1 MIRIPTGAATPLPY
15 QEEGIALID
24 RYNGRA
30 LLADEMGLGK
40 TLQALWALQRKPE
53 RLPALIVCPASV
65 KYNWQR
71 EAEIH
76 CGMMASICEGQSPPT
91 FNRMNRTHIS
101 QLTIINYDILKYWLD
116 YLKKLNFQTVIFDE
130 SQYLQS
136 RTSDRTKASRK
147 IVKGVPHVFAL
158 SGTPL
163 TNRPAELFPILNI
176 LWPTHYNSFFSFA
189 ELYCEPKWKPWGTE
203 FKGATNLPQ
212 LHAELKE
219 RGMIRRL
226 KVDVLK
232 DLPEKNRRTQLMD
245 LSDPAE
251 YRKAS
256 TDFMSWL
263 RENHAHKVRR
273 ASRAEKLVQVGYLL
287 RIAARLKMR
296 SVVGWA
302 NKFLRETD
310 EKLILFAVHT
320 KAIELLQRRVEAKSV
335 TIDGSV
341 TGRRRELAKD
351 QFQRDPKTRLMIA
364 NIKAG
369 GVGLTLTASST
380 VGFTELWWRPGDHI
394 QAEDRIH
401 RIGQTKVSW
410 IYYLIAG
417 GTIEERLCR
426 ILQEKQAVISAVL
439 DGGPVAADLN
449 IYEELLDELEKEVAV

>member
-1 MIRIPTGAATPLPY
+1 MIGVATPLPY
-15 QEEGIALID
+15 QEEGISLIGKF
-24 RYNGRA
+24 NGRV

-40 TLQALWALQRKPE
+40 TLQTLWSLQRNPHM
-53 RLPALIVCPASV
+53 LPALIVCPASV

-71 EAEIH
+71 EAETH
-76 CGMMASICEGQSPPT
+76 CGMMASICEGQTPPT
-91 FNRMNRTHIS
+91 WNRMGLVHVP
-101 QLTIINYDILKYWLD
+101 QLMIINYDILPYWVD
-116 YLKKLNFQTVIFDE
+116 YLKKLKFQTIVPDE
-130 SQYLQS
+130 CQYLQS
-136 RTSDRTKASRK
+136 RTSGRTKAFKK
-147 IVKGVPHVFAL
+147 IARGVPHVIAI

-163 TNRPAELFPILNI
+163 TNRPAELFPVLST
-176 LWPTHYNSFFSFA
+176 LWPDRYDSFYSYA
-189 ELYCEPKWKPWGTE
+189 QDYCGPKWKPWGIE
-203 FKGATNLPQ
+203 YKGATNLPQ
-212 LHAELKE
+212 LHAELKH

-226 KVDVLK
+226 KDDVLK
-232 DLPEKNRRTQLMD
+232 DLPEKIRRTQLVD
-245 LSDPAE
+245 LSDPSE

-256 TDFMSWL
+256 TDFMTWM
-263 RENHAHKVRR
+263 RENHAHKMRS

-287 RIAARLKMR
+287 RLAARLKMR
-296 SVVGWA
+296 SVVDWA
-302 NKFLRETD
+302 NRFLRESD

-439 DGGPVAADLN
+439 DGGPVGADLN
-449 IYEELLDELEKEVAV
+449 IYEELLDELEKECAS